1 MGLPQ
6 GHLLPRRESVSL
18 APGLSQQQGYFVK
31 KIVIAGLILAAFGTA
46 AAIADIH
53 EDRESVMKSN
63 GAALKA
69 LSGIIAATPFDAA
82 AAKAQTQILIDN
94 SAKIPGLFAPGSEN
108 ADQSALPTV
117 WSDAAG
123 FKAASAKLGTDAA
136 AAQAATDGTTL
147 AAAIKTV
154 QTDCGAC
161 HTAYRAPRKAAPAP
175 APQ

>member
-1 MGLPQ
+1 
-6 GHLLPRRESVSL
+6 
-18 APGLSQQQGYFVK
+18 VK
-31 KIVIAGLILAAFGTA
+31 KIVIAGVILAAFGTA

-82 AAKAQTQILIDN
+82 AARAQTQILIDN

-108 ADQSALPTV
+108 ADHAALPV
-117 WSDAAG
+117 IWSDAAG
-123 FKAASAKLGTDAA
+123 FRTAAARLGTDAA
-136 AAQAATDGTTL
+136 AAQAATDGATL

-154 QTDCGAC
+154 QGDCGAC
-161 HTAYRAPRKAAPAP
+161 HTTYRAPRKAAPAP

>member
-1 MGLPQ
+1 
-6 GHLLPRRESVSL
+6 
-18 APGLSQQQGYFVK
+18 LSQQQGYFVK

-69 LSGIIAATPFDAA
+69 LSGLIAATPFDAA

-94 SAKIPGLFAPGSEN
+94 AAKTPGLFAPGSEN
-108 ADQSALPTV
+108 ADQAALPTI
-117 WSDAAG
+117 WSDAPG
-123 FKAASAKLGTDAA
+123 FKAAAAKLGTDAA
-136 AAQAATDGTTL
+136 AAQGATDGPAL

-154 QTDCGAC
+154 QGDCGAC
-161 HTAYRAPRKAAPAP
+161 HTTYRAPHKAAPAP
-175 APQ
+175 AVQ